1 MDFLSF
7 LQRNI
12 PLFDGAFGTML
23 QQRAGG
29 PVGTVPELWNV
40 ERPADVA
47 AIHRAYAEAGADVI
61 TANTFGANEFKV
73 GSAEEAE
80 KLIRAGVR
88 LAKEAAP
95 EKFVALDIGPSGRL
109 LEPMGSLSFDDAYA
123 AFARQAK
130 AGAAAGADLIL
141 VETMADL
148 QELRAAVLAARE
160 NTSLPVLCSMTF
172 EENGRTFAGCD
183 PVCYAL
189 TASPLA
195 DAIGVNCS
203 LGPDKLLPVVQA
215 LLDHT
220 NKPVLVQ
227 ANAGLPDEQMN
238 YSVGPEEFAAA
249 YRAFL
254 DAGVRIL
261 GGCCGTT
268 PEHIRRLR
276 ALIGRRRPRA
286 ARRKFISAVCS
297 ATKAVFFDG
306 VRTIGERI
314 NPTGKKA
321 MKQALREGDY
331 AFVQGQAIEQAE
343 AGADILDVNAGLP
356 EIDEKAALVRLV
368 REVQAVCD
376 LPLQIDCGKPDAVE
390 AALRRYCGKAI
401 VNSVNGDPAV
411 LRTILPIVKKYGAAV
426 VGLTTDERGIPRT
439 AAERVR
445 IAGDIIHACAEYGIP
460 QENILIDC
468 LTLTVSAEQGQARE
482 TLEAIRQIKS
492 RWRVRT
498 TLGVSNISF
507 GLPERRIVNTVFL
520 TAAFAAGLDAP
531 ILNPN
536 IPENMQAVHAWR
548 VLSGEDKN
556 CAAYTARYG
565 GVKTA
570 AAPANTANG
579 ITADAAGA
587 ANATDAAGAAN
598 ATDAAGSKT
607 ADARA
612 ELFRCIRR
620 GLPQAAAACA
630 ALLEREAPLD
640 VVNGS
645 LIPALNEVGDDYEK
659 GVLFLP
665 QLIAAAESAK
675 LCFDEVKKRLP
686 GGETERGKIV
696 LATVKGDIHDIGKNI
711 ARTVLENYG
720 YKVIDLGKN
729 VPPEQV
735 AAACERED
743 VRLCGLSALMTTT
756 VPAMEE
762 TIRLLRARCPRCRV
776 MVGGAVLNA
785 DYAKKIGADW
795 YCKDAN
801 ADVKIA
807 RYLFEG
813 GEEVPTL

>member
-1 MDFLSF
+1 MDFRTF
-7 LQRNI
+7 LKEHI
-12 PLFDGAFGTML
+12 VLFDGAFGTML

-29 PVGTVPELWNV
+29 PVGTVPELWNA
-40 ERPADVA
+40 ERPEDVA

-61 TANTFGANEFKV
+61 TANTFGANEFKA
-73 GSAEEAE
+73 GSAETAAQ
-80 KLIRAGVR
+80 LIRAGVR
-88 LAKEAAP
+88 LAKTAAP
-95 EKFVALDIGPSGRL
+95 GKFIALDIGPTGRL

-130 AGAAAGADLIL
+130 AGEEAGADLIL
-141 VETMADL
+141 IETMADL

-160 NTSLPVLCSMTF
+160 NTALPVLCSMTF

-203 LGPDKLLPVVQA
+203 LGPDKLLPIVQA
-215 LLDHT
+215 LLSYTD
-220 NKPVLVQ
+220 KPILVQ
-227 ANAGLPDEQMN
+227 ANAGLPDEHMH
-238 YSVGPEEFAAA
+238 YSVGPEEFAAT
-249 YRAFL
+249 YRQFL
-254 DAGVRIL
+254 DAGVRIV

-286 ARRKFISAVCS
+286 LRHRPISAVCS
-297 ATKAVFFDG
+297 GTKAVFFDG
-306 VRTIGERI
+306 VRVIGERI

-376 LPLQIDCGKPDAVE
+376 LPLQIDCGKPDAIE
-390 AALRRYCGKAI
+390 AALRHCCGKAI
-401 VNSVNGDPAV
+401 FNSVNGEEGT
-411 LRTILPIVKKYGAAV
+411 LRAILPIVKKYGAAV
-426 VGLTTDERGIPRT
+426 VGLTTDEHGIPHS
-439 AAERVR
+439 AKERIR
-445 IAGDIIHACAEYGIP
+445 IAEKIIAACAEYGIP
-460 QENILIDC
+460 QEDIFIDC
-468 LTLTVSAEQGQARE
+468 LTLTVSAEQGQAEE
-482 TLEAIRQIKS
+482 TLRAMRALK
-492 RWRVRT
+492 RRYRVKT
-498 TLGVSNISF
+498 VLGVSNISF
-507 GLPERRIVNTVFL
+507 GLPERRIVNTAFL
-520 TAAFAAGLDAP
+520 TAALAAGLDAP

-536 IPENMQAVHAWR
+536 ISENMQAVHAWR

-565 GVKTA
+565 GAKA
-570 AAPANTANG
+570 ESAPAGGTAG
-579 ITADAAGA
+579 HERP
-587 ANATDAAGAAN
+587 
-598 ATDAAGSKT
+598 

-612 ELFRCIRR
+612 ELFRCIRK

-630 ALLEREAPLD
+630 ALLEREAPLG

-675 LCFDEVKKRLP
+675 LCFDEVKKKLP
-686 GGETERGKIV
+686 GGGAERGKIV

-720 YKVIDLGKN
+720 YRVIDLGKN

-743 VRLCGLSALMTTT
+743 VLLCGLSALMTTT

>member
-95 EKFVALDIGPSGRL
+95 DKFVALDIGPSGRL

-141 VETMADL
+141 IETMADL

-390 AALRRYCGKAI
+390 AALRRCCGKVI
-401 VNSVNGDPAV
+401 VNSVNGEEGT
-411 LRTILPIVKKYGAAV
+411 LRAILPIVKKYGAAV
-426 VGLTTDERGIPRT
+426 VGLTTDERGIPHS
-439 AAERVR
+439 AKERIR
-445 IAGDIIHACAEYGIP
+445 IAEKIIAACAEYGIP
-460 QENILIDC
+460 QEDIFIDC
-468 LTLTVSAEQGQARE
+468 LTLTVSAEQGQAEE
-482 TLEAIRQIKS
+482 TLRAMRALK
-492 RWRVRT
+492 RRYRVKT
-498 TLGVSNISF
+498 VLGVSNISF
-507 GLPERRIVNTVFL
+507 GLPERRIVNTAFL
-520 TAAFAAGLDAP
+520 TAALAAGLDAP

-565 GVKTA
+565 GMKTA
-570 AAPANTANG
+570 AAPAGGAMPAPPAPSDG
-579 ITADAAGA
+579 AKAADAAG
-587 ANATDAAGAAN
+587 GKPE
-598 ATDAAGSKT
+598 G
-607 ADARA
+607 ARA

>member
-1 MDFLSF
+1 MRFTDFI
-7 LQRNI
+7 REHI
-12 PLFDGAFGTML
+12 AVFDGAFGTML

-29 PVGTVPELWNV
+29 PVGTVPERWNI
-40 ERPADVA
+40 ERPDVIEG
-47 AIHRAYAEAGADVI
+47 IHRDYALAGADVI
-61 TANTFGANEFKV
+61 TANTFGANEFKTN
-73 GSAEEAE
+73 GREEAE
-80 KLIRAGVR
+80 TLIRAGVR
-88 LAKEAAP
+88 LAKTAAP
-95 EKFVALDIGPSGRL
+95 GKFIALDIGPTGRL
-109 LEPMGSLSFDDAYA
+109 LAPMGSLTFDEAYD
-123 AFARQAK
+123 AFARQAI
-130 AGAAAGADLIL
+130 AGAQAGADLIL
-141 VETMADL
+141 IETMADL

-160 NTSLPVLCSMTF
+160 HTSLPVLCSMTF

-195 DAIGVNCS
+195 DAVGVNCS
-203 LGPDKLLPVVQA
+203 LGPDKLLPVVRA
-215 LLDHT
+215 LLRYSD
-220 NKPVLVQ
+220 KPVLVQ
-227 ANAGLPDEQMN
+227 ANAGLPDEQMH
-238 YSVGPEEFAAA
+238 YGVGPEEFAAA
-249 YRAFL
+249 YRTFVRE
-254 DAGVRIL
+254 GVRIV

-268 PEHIRRLR
+268 PEHIRGLR

-286 ARRKFISAVCS
+286 LRHRPISAVCS
-297 ATKAVFFDG
+297 GTKAVFFDG
-306 VRTIGERI
+306 VRVIGERI

-376 LPLQIDCGKPDAVE
+376 LPLQIDCGKPEAIE
-390 AALRRYCGKAI
+390 AALRRCCGKAI
-401 VNSVNGDPAV
+401 VNSVNGEEQT
-411 LRTILPIVKKYGAAV
+411 LRAILPIVKKYGAAV

-445 IAGDIIHACAEYGIP
+445 IAEKIISACAAYGIP
-460 QENILIDC
+460 QEDILIDC
-468 LTLTVSAEQGQARE
+468 LTLTVSAEQGQAQE
-482 TLEAIRQIKS
+482 TLNAMRALK
-492 RWRVRT
+492 RRYRVKT
-498 TLGVSNISF
+498 VLGVSNISF
-507 GLPERRIVNTVFL
+507 GLPERRIVNTAFL
-520 TAAFAAGLDAP
+520 TAALAEGLDAP
-531 ILNPN
+531 IINPN
-536 IPENMQAVHAWR
+536 VPEMMQAVRAWR
-548 VLSGEDKN
+548 ALIGEDKN
-556 CAAYTARYG
+556 CADYTARYG
-565 GVKTA
+565 NIPA
-570 AAPANTANG
+570 AAPQPTQEK
-579 ITADAAGA
+579 AG
-587 ANATDAAGAAN
+587 
-598 ATDAAGSKT
+598 
-607 ADARA
+607 DARA
-612 ELFRCIRR
+612 ELFRCIRK

-640 VVNGS
+640 VVNDS

-686 GGETERGKIV
+686 GGGAARGKIV

-729 VPPEQV
+729 VPPEAV
-735 AAACERED
+735 AEACAREGAK
-743 VRLCGLSALMTTT
+743 LCGLSALMTTT
-756 VPAMEE
+756 VPAMEQ
-762 TIRLLRARCPRCRV
+762 TIRLLRERCPGCRV
-776 MVGGAVLNA
+776 MVGGAVLTA
-785 DYAKKIGADW
+785 GFAKKIGADW